1 MVSDTRITAVCGR
14 SGIVLIQA
22 LGDPKPQVRR
32 WAAVS
37 LGGTDSPRA
46 VQPLCAALAD
56 RSVAVRRTAGDSLS
70 DLANPAAEEA
80 MVCALKDPNKLV
92 RWRAARFLYEV
103 GSEAA
108 LPALEAASGDPAF
121 EVDLEIE
128 AAMER
133 IRGGSVSE
141 GPAWRRMT
149 RES

>member
-1 MVSDTRITAVCGR
+1 M
-14 SGIVLIQA
+14 
-22 LGDPKPQVRR
+22 
-32 WAAVS
+32 S

-46 VQPLCAALAD
+46 VEPLCAALSD
-56 RSVAVRRTAGDSLS
+56 RSVAVRRTAGVSLS

-80 MVCALKDPNKLV
+80 MLGALKDPNKLV

-103 GSEAA
+103 GTGAA

-121 EVDLEIE
+121 EVSLEIE

-149 RES
+149 QEG